1 MILSHTRHEFG
12 REERKACDRVLAGGF
27 LTGGPLVAAFE
38 KSFCDFT
45 HAPFSAAVS
54 NGTTALH
61 LACLALGV
69 KPGDEVVV
77 PAVSFIATANAVL
90 YAGGTPVFAEVD
102 LRTGMV
108 TADSLRKAMTKKTR
122 GVIVVHYMGQ
132 PADLKPIFDLT
143 RRLGV
148 FLIEDACHALGA
160 KYMDSMI
167 GECRYSDLST
177 FSFHPAK
184 NITTGEGGMI
194 TSQSQKLINSIKD
207 LRNHGMVRD
216 PKRWK
221 LKKYAAHAYYEVQ
234 SLGFNYRLTD
244 MQCAIGI
251 EQMKKLPRF
260 LKTRRSLLIAYQTGL
275 QYLPE
280 IQVLKQDAA
289 ISGAHIFVIRIRETL
304 AGFSRA
310 ELAAELSRSGIMS
323 NIHYLP
329 MPLHPLYQKILPQKQ
344 QLLDQCERFYTGLLS
359 LPLHTQLNLR
369 DVERICSVI
378 RAFCDK
384 HRQRKSA
391 TGFSSEKVVLSAV
404 VLADLNKQYLDWLN
418 DPRVNRFMA
427 KQKYDFDDLSD
438 YFQSVKASKS
448 NSFLAARTGSC
459 HIGNV
464 LIEKKGS
471 TGILG
476 VMIGDA
482 RRHGKGWGS
491 QVVRAACRYGFS
503 KLKLQRMEL
512 GTLAGNNSALRCFT
526 RCGFRITAIQ
536 KKNGQ
541 AVVRMRLNR
550 GELKS

>member
-1 MILSHTRHEFG
+1 MIIPHTRHEFG

-27 LTGGPLVAAFE
+27 LTGGSQVAAFE

-45 HAPFSAAVS
+45 RAPFAAAVS

-69 KPGDEVVV
+69 KPGDEVIV

-90 YAGGTPVFAEVD
+90 YAGGKPVFAEVD
-102 LRTGMV
+102 PRTGML
-108 TADSLRKAMTKKTR
+108 TADSVRTVITKKTC

-143 RRLGV
+143 RRSGL

-160 KYMDSMI
+160 RYRDSII
-167 GECRYSDLST
+167 GDCRYSDIST

-194 TSQSQKLINSIKD
+194 TSRSSKLISILKD

-234 SLGFNYRLTD
+234 NLGFNYRLTD
-244 MQCAIGI
+244 IQCAIGI

-260 LKTRRSLLIAYQTGL
+260 LKTRRALLAAYQKEL
-275 QYLPE
+275 RYLPE
-280 IQVLKQDAA
+280 IQILKQDAA
-289 ISGAHIFVIRIRETL
+289 VSGAHIFVIRIRENL
-304 AGFSRA
+304 AGFTRA
-310 ELAAELSRSGIMS
+310 ELAAELSQHGIMS

-329 MPLHPLYQKILPQKQ
+329 MPLHPLYQRILPQKK
-344 QLLDQCERFYTGLLS
+344 QLIDQCEQFYTGLLS
-359 LPLHTQLNLR
+359 LPLHTHLKTK
-369 DVERICSVI
+369 DVAKISSVI
-378 RAFCDK
+378 RAFC
-384 HRQRKSA
+384 RKRRPKTKA
-391 TGFSSEKVVLSAV
+391 AVFASENVVLRPV
-404 VLADLNKQYLDWLN
+404 VPADLSPQYLGWLN

-427 KQKYDFDDLSD
+427 RQKYEFDDLPE
-438 YFQSVKASKS
+438 YYQAVTASKA
-448 NSFLAARTGSC
+448 NSFLTVRTGKSR
-459 HIGNV
+459 IGNV
-464 LIEKKGS
+464 LLEKKGG

-476 VMIGDA
+476 VMIGDV
-482 RRHGKGWGS
+482 RRHGKGWGGK
-491 QVVRAACRYGFS
+491 VVRAACRYGFL
-503 KLKLQRMEL
+503 KLKLKRIEL
-512 GTLAGNNSALRCFT
+512 GTLAGNSAALRCFV
-526 RCGFRITAIQ
+526 RCGFKITDIQ

-550 GELKS
+550 GEL